1 MIMRRRLF
9 TLKNLSIV
17 AIVMT
22 LIVFII
28 GFRKILINNLYWNT
42 LPLTDYSQIFLFI
55 FGTFGL
61 FILLIIVYVMA
72 FKKDK

>member
-1 MIMRRRLF
+1 MRRRLF

>member
-1 MIMRRRLF
+1 MRRRLF

-42 LPLTDYSQIFLFI
+42 LPLTDYS
-55 FGTFGL
+55 
-61 FILLIIVYVMA
+61 
-72 FKKDK
+72 

>member
-61 FILLIIVYVMA
+61 FILLIIVYVMV

>member
-1 MIMRRRLF
+1 MRRRLF

-61 FILLIIVYVMA
+61 FIFLIIVYVMA

>member
-1 MIMRRRLF
+1 MRRRLF

-61 FILLIIVYVMA
+61 FILLIIVYVMV